1 MEETINERIMLF
13 LKTNNITISRAAE
26 LFGCSQSAL
35 SNKLGGRYRVDLDMV
50 VTLLT
55 MFNELSPDW
64 LLLGEGPMLRKPQ
77 INQNNVSG
85 DNIQGDNAVI
95 NKGDCVKFIEM
106 LQEKDRQIAELIDII
121 KAGKV

>member
-64 LLLGEGPMLRKPQ
+64 LLLGQGPMMRKAQ
-77 INQNNVSG
+77 MNQNNVSG

-95 NKGDCVKFIEM
+95 NKGDCSKFIDM

-121 KAGKV
+121 KEGGV